1 LSGGSAI
8 YAPVYG
14 TGLGHAYRTAATL
27 RSLASDGH
35 IALASSW
42 GEGLRYLESAGI
54 PCLEV
59 PELDVLWGDEGKM
72 RFKDTL
78 RNMTAPF
85 VRVAHQLEVEG
96 RIIDSV
102 RPSVVL
108 SDSRLTPILAAKR
121 RGLRSAL
128 ILNQARIMAPRAL
141 GIARAAIEVPPAQI
155 LGSMWSAADLVIVP
169 DLPPPYT
176 VAEEQLRA
184 IPQIRGKLRFA
195 GFPVEACRGQPTWSP
210 PRRPFALFA
219 VSGPEETKRPAL
231 LKSISAARILGGR
244 GWSALI
250 SAARPGS
257 SGTPVAIGDG
267 VYLCEWC
274 GCIDQ
279 YIEMSDIVVAR
290 AGHTT
295 VGKIIYYGK
304 PGVLMPIPFHGE
316 QESNALKAER
326 MGIAKA
332 ILRSDMISGVELAE
346 AVESTASDGAGPA
359 ARISG
364 LARSMDFAE
373 LSASA
378 VEELL

>member
-1 LSGGSAI
+1 
-8 YAPVYG
+8 
-14 TGLGHAYRTAATL
+14 
-27 RSLASDGH
+27 
-35 IALASSW
+35 
-42 GEGLRYLESAGI
+42 
-54 PCLEV
+54 
-59 PELDVLWGDEGKM
+59 M

-219 VSGPEETKRPAL
+219 ISGPEETKRPAL

-332 ILRSDMISGVELAE
+332 ILRSDMISGVELAD